1 MDFLPD
7 PFRTILAFVVVL
19 GVLIFV
25 HELGHY
31 LAARWRG
38 VHVERF
44 SIGFGRAIAS
54 WHDRRGCEWRIG
66 WIPLGGYVKMHGMEH
81 ATGAGDTPPE
91 PGTFRAGES
100 FHEKSVGDRAIVVA
114 AGPAFNFLLAALIF
128 AAIFATYGRA
138 VPPEPGAAAEQM
150 VIARVVPGSP
160 AEQAGLEVGDR
171 VLAVEG
177 TSIERFTD
185 LQRFIQPRAGQAVA
199 ILVRRGEREV
209 TLHPV
214 PAAPSEGAPAR
225 IGIQNGP
232 LTPRFERLDPLSAVP
247 AGVTHMVKV
256 SGQTLAGVWEMI
268 TGARGSEEIGGPLRI
283 AQLSGEV
290 ADMGL
295 MPLLTFIAL
304 LSVNLAL
311 INLFPIPIL
320 DGGHLVFY
328 AAEAIRGRPLT
339 ARAQEYAFR
348 GGFALLVTL
357 MVFATWNDLTQ
368 LGVVRWVQGLLG

>member
-54 WHDRRGCEWRIG
+54 WQDRRGCEWRIG

-81 ATGAGDTPPE
+81 AGDTQPE
-91 PGTFRAGES
+91 PGSFRAGES

-114 AGPAFNFLLAALIF
+114 AGPAFNFLLAAVIF
-128 AAIFATYGRA
+128 AGVFATYGKPVGSTA
-138 VPPEPGAAAEQM
+138 VQTVVAGSAAD
-150 VIARVVPGSP
+150 R
-160 AEQAGLEVGDR
+160 AGLAPGDR
-171 VLAVEG
+171 ILALDG
-177 TSIERFTD
+177 ERVARFEQ
-185 LQRFIQPRAGQAVA
+185 LQRHIQPRAGQPVE
-199 ILVRRGEREV
+199 ILLRRGDTEMKVVATPAARPEDGRGMLGVTGGAVEREC
-209 TLHPV
+209 
-214 PAAPSEGAPAR
+214 
-225 IGIQNGP
+225 
-232 LTPRFERLDPLSAVP
+232 LDPFSAVVE
-247 AGVTHMVKV
+247 GTWHMVSV
-256 SGQTLAGVWEMI
+256 SGQTLAGVWQMI

-295 MPLLTFIAL
+295 LPLLTFIAI

-348 GGFALLVTL
+348 GGFALLITL
-357 MVFATWNDLTQ
+357 MIFATWNDLTQ
-368 LGVVRWVQGLLG
+368 LGVVRWISGLIG

>member
-7 PFRTILAFVVVL
+7 PFRTILAFLVVL

-54 WHDRRGCEWRIG
+54 WNDKRGCEWRVG

-81 ATGAGDTPPE
+81 AGDTPPE
-91 PGTFRAGES
+91 PGSFRPGES

-114 AGPAFNFLLAALIF
+114 AGPAFNFLLAAVLF
-128 AAIFATYGRA
+128 AVIFATFGRPVGTTA
-138 VPPEPGAAAEQM
+138 VQT
-150 VIARVVPGSP
+150 VVAGSA
-160 AEQAGLEVGDR
+160 AEQAGILPGDR
-171 VLAVEG
+171 ILALDGEPVA
-177 TSIERFTD
+177 RFEE
-185 LQRFIQPRAGQAVA
+185 LQRHVQPRAGQPIE
-199 ILVRRGEREV
+199 ILLRRGEGEV
-209 TLHPV
+209 KIVAT
-214 PAAPSEGAPAR
+214 PAARPDDGR
-225 IGIQNGP
+225 GMLGITGGVME
-232 LTPRFERLDPLSAVP
+232 RERLDPASAV
-247 AGVTHMVKV
+247 ASGTWHMVSL
-256 SGQTLAGVWEMI
+256 SGQTLVGVWQMI
-268 TGARGSEEIGGPLRI
+268 TGQRGSEEIGGPLRI
-283 AQLSGEV
+283 AQLSGQV
-290 ADMGL
+290 AEMGAVS
-295 MPLLTFIAL
+295 LLTFIAL
-304 LSVNLAL
+304 LSINLAL

-357 MVFATWNDLTQ
+357 MVLATWNDLTQ
-368 LGVVRWVQGLLG
+368 LGIVRWVTGLMG

>member
-1 MDFLPD
+1 MEFLPD

-44 SIGFGRAIAS
+44 SIGFGRAIWS
-54 WHDRRGCEWRIG
+54 RQDRRGCEWRIG

-81 ATGAGDTPPE
+81 AGDTQPE

-114 AGPAFNFLLAALIF
+114 AGPAFNFLLAAILF
-128 AAIFATYGRA
+128 ALVFATHGKPVGSTA
-138 VPPEPGAAAEQM
+138 VQTVVAGSAAE
-150 VIARVVPGSP
+150 R
-160 AEQAGLEVGDR
+160 AGITPGDR
-171 VLAVEG
+171 ILGLDGERVTRFDQVQRYIQSRPNQPIEILLRRCEG
-177 TSIERFTD
+177 EVKLTATPVARAEDGRGMLGFTGGAIEREKLDPFS
-185 LQRFIQPRAGQAVA
+185 A
-199 ILVRRGEREV
+199 IL
-209 TLHPV
+209 
-214 PAAPSEGAPAR
+214 EG
-225 IGIQNGP
+225 
-232 LTPRFERLDPLSAVP
+232 SW
-247 AGVTHMVKV
+247 HMVVV
-256 SGQTLAGVWEMI
+256 SGQTLQGVWQMI
-268 TGARGSEEIGGPLRI
+268 TGTRGSEEIGGPLRI

-290 ADMGL
+290 AELGF
-295 MPLLTFIAL
+295 LTLISFIAI

-339 ARAQEYAFR
+339 ARTQEYAFR
-348 GGFALLVTL
+348 GGFALLITL
-357 MVFATWNDLTQ
+357 LLFATWNDLTQ
-368 LGVVRWVQGLLG
+368 LGIVRWVSGLVG

>member
-7 PFRTILAFVVVL
+7 TFRTILAFVVVL

-54 WHDRRGCEWRIG
+54 WNDKRGCEWRIG

-81 ATGAGDTPPE
+81 AGDTLPE
-91 PGTFRAGES
+91 PGSFRAGES

-114 AGPAFNFLLAALIF
+114 AGPAFNFLLAGLIF
-128 AAIFATYGRA
+128 AGIFATYGRA
-138 VPPEPGAAAEQM
+138 VPPGPEQAAEQM
-150 VIARVVPGSP
+150 VIARVIPGSP
-160 AEQAGLEVGDR
+160 AEQAGVMVGDR

-177 TSIERFTD
+177 TRIERFTD
-185 LQRFIQPRAGQAVA
+185 LQQHIHPRAGQPVA
-199 ILVRRGEREV
+199 LLVQRGDRQV
-209 TLHPV
+209 TLNPV
-214 PAAPSEGAPAR
+214 PAAAAEGGPAR
-225 IGIQNGP
+225 IGVQNGP
-232 LTPRFERLDPLSAVP
+232 VAARFERVDPLSAIP
-247 AGVTHMVKV
+247 AGFSHMVKV
-256 SGQTLAGVWEMI
+256 SGQTLVGVWEMI
-268 TGARGSEEIGGPLRI
+268 TGTRGSEEIGGPLRI

-295 MPLLTFIAL
+295 MPLLSFIAL

-339 ARAQEYAFR
+339 ARTQEYAFR
-348 GGFALLVTL
+348 GGFALLITL
-357 MVFATWNDLTQ
+357 MIFATWNDLTQ
-368 LGVVRWVQGLLG
+368 LGVVRWVSGLLG

>member
-44 SIGFGRAIAS
+44 SIGFGRAIWS
-54 WHDRRGCEWRIG
+54 WQDRRGCEWRVG

-81 ATGAGDTPPE
+81 AADTPPD

-114 AGPAFNFLLAALIF
+114 AGPAFNFLLAGLIF
-128 AAIFATYGRA
+128 AAVFATYGRA
-138 VPPEPGAAAEQM
+138 VPPPPGTVSEQM

-160 AEQAGLEVGDR
+160 AAQAGLEVGDR
-171 VLAVEG
+171 VLAVAG
-177 TSIERFTD
+177 TRIERFTD
-185 LQRFIQPRAGQAVA
+185 LQQHIQSRPGQPVS
-199 ILVRRGEREV
+199 ILVQRGDREV
-209 TLHPV
+209 TLAPV
-214 PAAPSEGAPAR
+214 PAAATEGGPAR

-232 LTPRFERLDPLSAVP
+232 AAPRFERLDPLSAIP
-247 AGVTHMVKV
+247 AGFVHMVKV
-256 SGQTLAGVWEMI
+256 SGQTLSGVWEMI

-295 MPLLTFIAL
+295 LPLLTFIAL

-339 ARAQEYAFR
+339 ARTQEYAFR
-348 GGFALLVTL
+348 GGFALLITL
-357 MVFATWNDLTQ
+357 MIFATWNDLTQ
-368 LGVVRWVQGLLG
+368 LGVVRWVSALLG

>member
-7 PFRTILAFVVVL
+7 PFRTILAFLVVL

-54 WHDRRGCEWRIG
+54 WRDKRDCEWRVG

-81 ATGAGDTPPE
+81 AGEATSE
-91 PGTFRAGES
+91 PGSYRPGEA
-100 FHEKSVGDRAIVVA
+100 FHEKGVGDRAIVVA
-114 AGPAFNFLLAALIF
+114 AGPAFNFLLAAVLF
-128 AAIFATYGRA
+128 ALIFATYGRPVGTTA
-138 VPPEPGAAAEQM
+138 VQTVVAGSAAERAG
-150 VIARVVPGSP
+150 IVPGDRII
-160 AEQAGLEVGDR
+160 GLDGQPV
-171 VLAVEG
+171 A
-177 TSIERFTD
+177 RFEE
-185 LQRFIQPRAGQAVA
+185 LQRHIQPRANQPVE
-199 ILVRRGEREV
+199 ILIRRGETEV
-209 TLHPV
+209 KVIAT
-214 PAAPSEGAPAR
+214 PAARPDDGRGMLGVTGGAVER
-225 IGIQNGP
+225 
-232 LTPRFERLDPLSAVP
+232 ERLDPFSAVA
-247 AGVTHMVKV
+247 AGTWHMVVV
-256 SGQTLAGVWEMI
+256 SGQTLHGVWQMI
-268 TGARGSEEIGGPLRI
+268 TGGRGAEEIGGPLRI

-290 ADMGL
+290 ADLGVL
-295 MPLLTFIAL
+295 PLLTFIAL

-348 GGFALLVTL
+348 GGFALLMTL
-357 MVFATWNDLTQ
+357 MLLATWNDLTQ
-368 LGVVRWVQGLLG
+368 LGVVRWVASLMG

>member
-7 PFRTILAFVVVL
+7 PFRTILAFLVVL

-54 WHDRRGCEWRIG
+54 WQDRRGCEWRVG
-66 WIPLGGYVKMHGMEH
+66 WMPLGGYVKMHGMEH
-81 ATGAGDTPPE
+81 AGEAQAE
-91 PGTFRAGES
+91 PGTFRPGES

-114 AGPAFNFLLAALIF
+114 AGPAFNFLLAAVLF
-128 AAIFATYGRA
+128 AVIFATYGRPIGSTA
-138 VPPEPGAAAEQM
+138 VQTVVAGSAAERAG
-150 VIARVVPGSP
+150 IVPGDRII
-160 AEQAGLEVGDR
+160 GLDGQPV
-171 VLAVEG
+171 
-177 TSIERFTD
+177 TRFED
-185 LQRFIQPRAGQAVA
+185 LQRHIQPRANQPVE
-199 ILVRRGEREV
+199 ILIRRGETEV
-209 TLHPV
+209 KVIAT
-214 PAAPSEGAPAR
+214 PAARAEDGRGMLGITGGAIER
-225 IGIQNGP
+225 
-232 LTPRFERLDPLSAVP
+232 ERLDPFTAVA
-247 AGVTHMVKV
+247 AGTWHMVAV
-256 SGQTLAGVWEMI
+256 SGQTLHGVWQMI
-268 TGARGSEEIGGPLRI
+268 SGARGAEEIGGPLRI

-290 ADMGL
+290 ADLGL
-295 MPLLTFIAL
+295 LPLLTFIAL

-328 AAEAIRGRPLT
+328 AAEAVRGRPLT

-348 GGFALLVTL
+348 GGFALLLTL
-357 MVFATWNDLTQ
+357 MLLATWNDLTQ
-368 LGVVRWVQGLLG
+368 LGIVRWVASLMG